1 MALVLPVQQNASASS
16 LDLSTLY
23 PFELDPFQT
32 EAIAALN
39 ANQSVVVVAPTGS
52 GKTLIGEYA
61 IARAIAHGK
70 RVLYTTP
77 LKALSNQK
85 LRDFRHQ
92 FGGEKVGL
100 VTGDL
105 CINRDAPILVMTTEI
120 FRNILY
126 GTFTEVIQT
135 ALTDVEAVV
144 LDECHYMN
152 DRQRG
157 TVWEESIIY
166 CPPEIQ
172 LIALSATI
180 ANAQQL
186 THWIGWVHGPTQ
198 LIQSDW
204 RPVPLQFHFGNH
216 QGLFP
221 LLNQQRTKINPK
233 LKALPPQK
241 RSGRSR
247 SPRSATP
254 DPYSVIVALQQ
265 RQMLPAIYFIF
276 SRRGCDQAVLATRE
290 LKGLLNAKESA
301 QLKVRLEQFTALYPD
316 LAKSPVL
323 DGIRRGVAPHHAG
336 LLPAW
341 KSLVEELFQQ
351 GFIKVIFATETLAA
365 GINMPARTTVI
376 SSLSKRTDL
385 GHRLLNASE
394 FLQMSGRAG
403 RRGMDTIGHVVTL
416 QTAFEGA
423 NEAAYLATMGPDPL
437 VSQFTPSYGM
447 VLNLL
452 QTRTLEESRALIEK
466 SFGQYVAMQQLVPQ
480 QQAIADLTQEIDE
493 LQQKAATA
501 DLPAIVQYSKLKGR
515 LKEAERLLKIL
526 EHQAEDVYF
535 QHTVQAL
542 PLSVGTILLLKPSG
556 KGNSS
561 AFAKDGLPSS
571 AVCVEQISTH
581 HFPYFLCL
589 RQDNVW
595 CVVTCRDILNVQVP
609 PMQGLEALSAP
620 KDWSLKPGHSRPGD
634 NQTLSIAQNIPLI
647 PLEVPP
653 ELLDQEAQIDAVR
666 AQIKAHPAHATQKQH
681 AFFLRIDHR
690 IERLQSQLRDRTAK
704 LQHQS
709 QQRWQDFLCL
719 VKLLRQFEA
728 LDHLQPTDLG
738 KTAAL
743 MRGENELW
751 LALVLRSG
759 EFEALAP
766 HHLATACAAL
776 VAENNRSDSWV
787 RYTAGV
793 PVQNALTSLR
803 SLKRQ
808 LIQAQHR
815 EGVTLPVW
823 LETELIGMIE
833 LWASGA
839 TWAELCANTSLDEG
853 DIVRI
858 LRRTVDVLSQIPNV
872 PYLSAELRQNARRAV
887 QVIDRFPINE
897 MDVLKETV
905 LVEESAWKEFG
916 NE

>member
-1 MALVLPVQQNASASS
+1 MQKNASALS
-16 LDLSTLY
+16 LDPLTLY
-23 PFELDPFQT
+23 PFPLDAFQT

-39 ANQSVVVVAPTGS
+39 AGKSVVVVAPTGS
-52 GKTLIGEYA
+52 GKTLVGEYA
-61 IARAIAHGK
+61 ITRALARGK

-92 FGGEKVGL
+92 FGFEQVGL

-126 GTFTEVIQT
+126 GTFTEVIET

-166 CPPEIQ
+166 CPSNIQ

-180 ANAQQL
+180 ANAEQL
-186 THWIGWVHGPTQ
+186 THWIEWVHGPTQ

-216 QGLFP
+216 HGLFP
-221 LLNQQRTKINPK
+221 LLNQQRTKLNPK
-233 LKALPPQK
+233 LKALPSRQ
-241 RSGRSR
+241 RGRSR
-247 SPRSATP
+247 GGASRSASP
-254 DPYSVIVALQQ
+254 DPYTVIAALQQ

-290 LKGLLNAKESA
+290 LKALLTPDESV
-301 QLKVRLEQFTALYPD
+301 QLKVSLAQFLALYPD
-316 LAKSPVL
+316 LAQSPIL
-323 DGIRRGVAPHHAG
+323 EGIRRGVAPHHAG

-341 KSLVEELFQQ
+341 KSLVEELFQR
-351 GFIKVIFATETLAA
+351 GLVKVIFATETLAA
-365 GINMPARTTVI
+365 GINMPARTTII

-403 RRGMDTIGHVVTL
+403 RRGMDTLGHVVTL

-423 NEAAYLATMGPDPL
+423 NEAAYLATMGADPL
-437 VSQFTPSYGM
+437 ISQFTPSYGM

-452 QTRTLEESRALIEK
+452 QTRTLDEAKALIEK
-466 SFGQYVAMQQLVPQ
+466 SFGQYIAMQQLAPQ
-480 QQAIADLTQEIDE
+480 QQAISDLEQEIETLQHKAAAVDLT
-493 LQQKAATA
+493 
-501 DLPAIVQYSKLKGR
+501 AIQQYSKLKGR
-515 LKEAERLLKIL
+515 LKEEQRLLKLL
-526 EHQAEDVYF
+526 EHQAEEVCF
-535 QHTVQAL
+535 QSTIQAL
-542 PLSVGTILLLKPSG
+542 PQLSPGAILLLKGAGTALSSPFGSGDRPLSALLIEQILSSG
-556 KGNSS
+556 K
-561 AFAKDGLPSS
+561 L
-571 AVCVEQISTH
+571 
-581 HFPYFLCL
+581 PYFVCL

-595 CVVTCRDILNVQVP
+595 CVATCRDVLSIQRYLGQSVGSISVP
-609 PMQGLEALSAP
+609 KEGL
-620 KDWSLKPGHSRPGD
+620 LKPGQTRPGD
-634 NQTLSIAQNIPLI
+634 AQTAALAQTIPGFSGSVA
-647 PLEVPP
+647 PEV
-653 ELLDQEAQIDAVR
+653 LAQQAQIDAVQ
-666 AQIKAHPAHATQKQH
+666 AQLIAHPAHPTHKHHAT
-681 AFFLRIDHR
+681 FLRLEQR
-690 IERLQSQLRDRTAK
+690 IERLQTQLRDRQAK
-704 LQHQS
+704 LHHQS

-719 VKLLRQFEA
+719 VKLLQQFDA
-728 LDHLQPTDLG
+728 LDQLQPTALG
-738 KTAAL
+738 QTAAL
-743 MRGENELW
+743 LRGENELW
-751 LALVLRSG
+751 LALALRSG

-787 RYTAGV
+787 RYAAAAA
-793 PVQNALTSLR
+793 VQNALESLR
-803 SLKRQ
+803 PLRRQ

-815 EGVTLPVW
+815 EGVSLPVW

-833 LWASGA
+833 QWALGA
-839 TWAELCANTSLDEG
+839 TWAELCHNTSLDEG

-872 PYLSAELRQNARRAV
+872 PHLPMALRQNARRAV
-887 QVIDRFPINE
+887 QLIDRFPINE
-897 MDVLKETV
+897 MDALRP
-905 LVEESAWKEFG
+905 VEADTSI
-916 NE
+916 

>member
-1 MALVLPVQQNASASS
+1 VQQNASAPG

-23 PFELDPFQT
+23 PFELDAFQT

-39 ANQSVVVVAPTGS
+39 ADKSVVVVAPTGS

-61 IARAIAHGK
+61 IARALSRGK

-92 FGGEKVGL
+92 FGVEKVGL

-126 GTFTEVIQT
+126 GTFTEVIET

-166 CPPEIQ
+166 CPPNIQ

-180 ANAQQL
+180 ANAEQL
-186 THWIGWVHGPTQ
+186 THWIEWVHGPTQ
-198 LIQSDW
+198 LVQSDW

-221 LLNQQRTKINPK
+221 LLNQQRTKLNPK
-233 LKALPPQK
+233 LKALPSKQ
-241 RSGRSR
+241 RGGRSR
-247 SPRSATP
+247 SSRSASP

-290 LKGLLNAKESA
+290 LKVLLNADESA
-301 QLKVRLEQFTALYPD
+301 QLKVRLAQFTALYPE
-316 LAKSPVL
+316 LAQSPVL

-341 KSLVEELFQQ
+341 KSLVEDLFQQ

-403 RRGMDTIGHVVTL
+403 RRGMDVLGHVVTL

-423 NEAAYLATMGPDPL
+423 NEAAYLATMGADPL

-466 SFGQYVAMQQLVPQ
+466 SFGQYIAMQQLAPQ
-480 QQAIADLTQEIDE
+480 QQAIADLEKEIDE
-493 LQQKAATA
+493 LQQKATTVNMTQ
-501 DLPAIVQYSKLKGR
+501 IQQYSKLKGR
-515 LKEAERLLKIL
+515 LKEEQRLLKLL
-526 EHQAEDVYF
+526 EHQAEEVCLQD
-535 QHTVQAL
+535 TLQAL
-542 PLSVGTILLLKPSG
+542 PQLLPGAVLLLKPMG
-556 KGNSS
+556 KGNSGS
-561 AFAKDGLPSS
+561 NRPLGALLIETLSGSGQLP
-571 AVCVEQISTH
+571 H
-581 HFPYFLCL
+581 FLCL

-595 CVVTCRDILNVQVP
+595 CVAACRDV
-609 PMQGLEALSAP
+609 LSAQAAVTKGIEAISIP
-620 KDWSLKPGHSRPGD
+620 KDWSFKPGHTRPGEP
-634 NQTLSIAQNIPLI
+634 QTAEIAQNIPTLTRAV
-647 PLEVPP
+647 LP
-653 ELLDQEAQIDAVR
+653 ELEGQQTRIDAVEAQIR
-666 AQIKAHPAHATQKQH
+666 SHPAHATQKQH
-681 AFFLRIDHR
+681 PSFLRLDQRID
-690 IERLQSQLRDRTAK
+690 RLQSHLRDRQAK
-704 LQHQS
+704 LHHQS

-728 LDHLQPTDLG
+728 LDHLQPTHLG

-743 MRGENELW
+743 LRGENELW

-787 RYTAGV
+787 RYAAAA
-793 PVQNALTSLR
+793 PVQEALKSLR

-833 LWASGA
+833 QWASGA
-839 TWAELCANTSLDEG
+839 TWTELCAGTSLDEG

-897 MDVLKETV
+897 MDALREPTET
-905 LVEESAWKEFG
+905 
-916 NE
+916 NPPI